1 MRALLYAFLLVLP
14 GPAAAAAAAAACVWD
29 GPRATL
35 VDEPLFVVSRWEGD
49 AAALLA
55 EGRAVPAPVARF
67 RAWASARTDTDA
79 FALLRRQH
87 ELYLRVNPGDAE
99 KVRLVLSRSAGRVVP
114 MSCAELL
121 LFADQQSRFPVQ
133 DYTEFLAFTL
143 RKDGRLRVYS
153 ISSGARTGSVGGT
166 DRVRPFIEAD
176 RAAGW
181 TVEQSLHNHPF
192 NFDNPSGDIG
202 ATLVPSGEAGWGDI
216 GAFRRQFADWG
227 MAEAAITNGFDT
239 VHLTPADVARLAAAG
254 ERLARRVETPR

>member
-1 MRALLYAFLLVLP
+1 MRAWLPALLLAC
-14 GPAAAAAAAAACVWD
+14 PALASAAGACAW
-29 GPRATL
+29 GSARAPL

-49 AAALLA
+49 AGVLLA
-55 EGRAVPAPVARF
+55 EGRAAPAPVARF
-67 RAWASARTDTDA
+67 RAWASARADTDA
-79 FALLRRQH
+79 FALLRRQY

-99 KVRLVLSRSAGRVVP
+99 KVRLILSRSAGRVTP
-114 MSCAELL
+114 MSCLELL
-121 LFADQQSRFPVQ
+121 LFADHQGRFPVQ
-133 DYTEFLAFTL
+133 HYTEFLAFTL

-181 TVEQSLHNHPF
+181 SVEQSLHNHPF

-202 ATLVPSGEAGWGDI
+202 ATLVPSGEAGWGDL
-216 GAFRRQFADWG
+216 GTFRRQFADWG

-239 VHLTPADVARLAAAG
+239 VHLTPADVARLAAA
-254 ERLARRVETPR
+254 RPVVAR

>member
-1 MRALLYAFLLVLP
+1 MYAFLLALP
-14 GPAAAAAAAAACVWD
+14 GPAAAAGACAWAS
-29 GPRATL
+29 PRATL

-49 AAALLA
+49 AVPLLA
-55 EGRAVPAPVARF
+55 EARSAPAALAGF

-79 FALLRRQH
+79 FALLRRQY

-99 KVRLVLSRSAGRVVP
+99 KVRLVLSRSAGRVAP
-114 MSCAELL
+114 MSCAEAL
-121 LFADQQSRFPVQ
+121 LFADHQARFPVQ

-143 RKDGRLRVYS
+143 RKDGRLRVYA

-202 ATLVPSGEAGWGDI
+202 ATLVPSGEAGWGDL
-216 GAFRRQFADWG
+216 GAFRGQFADWG

-239 VHLTPADVARLAAAG
+239 VHLTPADVARLAAA
-254 ERLARRVETPR
+254 RPAVTSR